1 MMKKLTNVLAI
12 AIVVVIAWSVLSWI
26 EICCKNLDENPQ
38 YSDYNIIINFT
49 EWADEN
55 IEQH

>member
-1 MMKKLTNVLAI
+1 MMKILSNALTVASV
-12 AIVVVIAWSVLSWI
+12 IVMVWGVLSWG
-26 EICCKNLDENPQ
+26 EICCKNLNENSQ
-38 YSDYNIIINFT
+38 YSDYNIIINLT